1 MEKELKK
8 QKLDML
14 NGSIW
19 NKLPVFALPIAAT
32 GILEQLFN
40 ASDIAIVGNFAQT
53 DKTAAVAAVGAN
65 RLGRACPPARTIRR
79 YSRYCRNRHYP

>member
-1 MEKELKK
+1 MLCVNTKGGLNGKRIKK

-53 DKTAAVAAVGAN
+53 DKPQ
-65 RLGRACPPARTIRR
+65 R
-79 YSRYCRNRHYP
+79 

>member
-19 NKLPVFALPIAAT
+19 NKLPVFALPIRQR
-32 GILEQLFN
+32 E
-40 ASDIAIVGNFAQT
+40 
-53 DKTAAVAAVGAN
+53 
-65 RLGRACPPARTIRR
+65 
-79 YSRYCRNRHYP
+79 YSNSFLMRPI

>member
-1 MEKELKK
+1 MNLCETKGGLNGKELKK

-32 GILEQLFN
+32 GILEQLLMRP
-40 ASDIAIVGNFAQT
+40 I
-53 DKTAAVAAVGAN
+53 
-65 RLGRACPPARTIRR
+65 
-79 YSRYCRNRHYP
+79 